1 MGDIYRVTFA
11 GSIWG
16 TLVKAVLM
24 LGGYLA
30 NLSRFNLFNLL
41 GSIFVG
47 SIRAPWILV
56 NAVGLGIDLILGI
69 AAGLIYASVV
79 KQRSNVLWGVL
90 YGLILWITAGLVI
103 WAFSLGPTMWNM
115 GNRTAAVT
123 LVSFLAYGA
132 VLGATLATAVKE
144 KTRL

>member
-1 MGDIYRVTFA
+1 MGDIYRATFT

-16 TLVKAVLM
+16 TIVKAVLM

-30 NLSRFNLFNLL
+30 HISRFNLFNLL

-47 SIRAPWILV
+47 SIRASWTLV

-79 KQRSNVLWGVL
+79 KQRSNVFWGIL
-90 YGLILWITAGLVI
+90 YGLILWVIAGLTI
-103 WAFSLGPTMWNM
+103 WAFSLGPTLWNM
-115 GNRTAAVT
+115 DGRTVAVS
-123 LVSFLAYGA
+123 LISFVAYGA

>member
-1 MGDIYRVTFA
+1 MGDIYRATFV

-30 NLSRFNLFNLL
+30 HISRFNLFNLL

-47 SIRAPWILV
+47 SIRAPWTLV

-79 KQRSNVLWGVL
+79 KQRSNVFWGIL
-90 YGLILWITAGLVI
+90 YGVILWILAGLVI

-115 GNRTAAVT
+115 GNHT
-123 LVSFLAYGA
+123 
-132 VLGATLATAVKE
+132 
-144 KTRL
+144 